1 MTVIIDRFPA
11 SSFLARKG
19 YLVEGIYIL
28 IDATLFLLE
37 GYLALFTIA
46 FVKKLP
52 KEQITI
58 MKEILYENKRYR
70 TK

>member
-1 MTVIIDRFPA
+1 M
-11 SSFLARKG
+11 
-19 YLVEGIYIL
+19 LVEVIYIL
-28 IDATLFLLE
+28 IEATLHWLD
-37 GYLALFTIA
+37 GYLALFTIV

-58 MKEILYENKRYR
+58 MRLILYENKRYR

>member
-1 MTVIIDRFPA
+1 MPNNG
-11 SSFLARKG
+11 SFLAFSINARKG

-28 IDATLFLLE
+28 IEATLHWLD
-37 GYLALFTIA
+37 GYLALFTIVL
-46 FVKKLP
+46 VKKLP

-58 MKEILYENKRYR
+58 MRLILYENKRYR